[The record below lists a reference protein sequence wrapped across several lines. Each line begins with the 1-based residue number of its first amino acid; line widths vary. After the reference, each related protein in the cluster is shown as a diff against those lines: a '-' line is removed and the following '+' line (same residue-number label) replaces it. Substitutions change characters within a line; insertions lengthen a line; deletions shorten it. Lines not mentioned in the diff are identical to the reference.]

1 MAISLRSSTA
11 HSASSRSQGK
21 PISCNALK
29 YAFGA
34 VGYCLGSSSISIML
48 FTSIV
53 CRLQSPPSPS
63 SSLHSLEEL
72 CKALPSP
79 ESLRNIIIIL
89 GLTRVAADTDGVRS
103 RTGLC
108 QALPK
113 GFRLLI
119 PQSESQIHM
128 ISICF
133 QRYAAGVNNR
143 DSRRKG
149 RSETHPVDFGS
160 LRGPWEPPEKLA
172 ELSDF

>member
-1 MAISLRSSTA
+1 MLLGLWATVSVRVRYPLCC
-11 HSASSRSQGK
+11 SR
-21 PISCNALK
+21 
-29 YAFGA
+29 
-34 VGYCLGSSSISIML
+34 
-48 FTSIV
+48 
-53 CRLQSPPSPS
+53 RLSVDYEIPRPLCIPSPFS
-63 SSLHSLEEL
+63 SPCPEPEKL
-72 CKALPSP
+72 CKSFPSA

-89 GLTRVAADTDGVRS
+89 GLTRVAADIHGVRS
-103 RTGLC
+103 RVALC

-143 DSRRKG
+143 DSWLRG
-149 RSETHPVDFGS
+149 SETLSGAGVFLGFRDFA
-160 LRGPWEPPEKLA
+160 WEFPEKPA

>member
-1 MAISLRSSTA
+1 MLLGLWATVSVRVRYPLCC
-11 HSASSRSQGK
+11 SR
-21 PISCNALK
+21 
-29 YAFGA
+29 
-34 VGYCLGSSSISIML
+34 
-48 FTSIV
+48 
-53 CRLQSPPSPS
+53 RLSVDYEIPRPLCIPSPLS
-63 SSLHSLEEL
+63 TPCQEPEKL
-72 CKALPSP
+72 CKAFPSP

-89 GLTRVAADTDGVRS
+89 GLTRVAADIHGVRS
-103 RTGLC
+103 RVALC

-143 DSRRKG
+143 DSWLRG
-149 RSETHPVDFGS
+149 SETLSGAGVFLGFRDFA
-160 LRGPWEPPEKLA
+160 WEFPEKPA